1 MRNEHLDEKKQN
13 AKTEYQERERH
24 IHCCKGNLLNPADW
38 NVIDP
43 KKFLGT
49 KDFDETRRN
58 EYESIGMTH
67 SHDGNQNVVTQ
78 KKDADQKSSDA

>member
-1 MRNEHLDEKKQN
+1 MRNEHVDEKKQN

-24 IHCCKGNLLNPADW
+24 IHCSKGNLLNPADW

-49 KDFDETRRN
+49 KEIYETRRN
-58 EYESIGMTH
+58 EYESIGMPH
-67 SHDGNQNVVTQ
+67 SHNGNQNVVAQQ
-78 KKDADQKSSDA
+78 KYAGYKSSDS